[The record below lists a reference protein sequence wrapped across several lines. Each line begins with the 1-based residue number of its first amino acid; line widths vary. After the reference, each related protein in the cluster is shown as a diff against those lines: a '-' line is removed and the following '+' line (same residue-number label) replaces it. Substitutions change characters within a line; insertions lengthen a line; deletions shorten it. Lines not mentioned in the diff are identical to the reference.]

1 MAKKNKVRKGRIF
14 IPYDDLK
21 YYYPKLQDKKWLLPY
36 YEVKRWCRLV
46 FGGEL
51 KKSVG
56 EIKTGVSMSDEK
68 SRYVNSLL
76 EKLEL

>member
-1 MAKKNKVRKGRIF
+1 
-14 IPYDDLK
+14 
-21 YYYPKLQDKKWLLPY
+21 
-36 YEVKRWCRLV
+36 V

-51 KKSVG
+51 KKSVN